1 MWALVE
7 NNSITSVLGSFSST
21 ITIGSRNYDKKEL
34 NSMSDAEKLAIG
46 LYPVT
51 SASRFDET
59 YYINHDPTYA
69 ISGDAVVETITKA
82 ADKVLADVNEV
93 WTQKE
98 IDDGYAPDGTSAN
111 DAKNDK
117 DGNQMVTLG
126 LKTVAKNKA
135 TTQAN
140 SSLQG
145 FDWLIQRKV
154 TAETAIPSAVVTYMA
169 AIRTDHG
176 NICTA
181 LDAAADMAAFIALH
195 TTTYNEDGTVNVIA
209 KTQSW
214 TSDAS
219 VKSYR
224 R

>member
-34 NSMSDAEKLAIG
+34 NSMSDSKKLAIG
-46 LYPVT
+46 IYPVT
-51 SASRFDET
+51 SASRFDEN

-82 ADKVLADVNEV
+82 ADKELEDINAVDENGDPFLDENGV
-93 WTQKE
+93 Q
-98 IDDGYAPDGTSAN
+98 I
-111 DAKNDK
+111 
-117 DGNQMVTLG
+117 VTLG
-126 LKTVAKNKA
+126 LKSKAKNKA

-140 SSLQG
+140 SLLQG

-169 AIRTDHG
+169 AIRTDHAS
-176 NICTA
+176 IVAA
-181 LDAAADMAAFIALH
+181 LDGAANMDAFIALH

-214 TSDAS
+214 TSDTN
-219 VKSYR
+219 VKAYR

>member
-34 NSMSDAEKLAIG
+34 NSMSDSKKLAIG
-46 LYPVT
+46 IYPVT
-51 SASRFDET
+51 SASRFDEN

-82 ADKVLADVNEV
+82 ADKELEDINAVDENGDPFLDENGV
-93 WTQKE
+93 Q
-98 IDDGYAPDGTSAN
+98 I
-111 DAKNDK
+111 
-117 DGNQMVTLG
+117 VTLG
-126 LKTVAKNKA
+126 LKSKAKNKA

-140 SSLQG
+140 GLLQG

-154 TAETAIPSAVVTYMA
+154 TAEKAIPSVVLTYMA
-169 AIRTDHG
+169 AIRTDHAS
-176 NICTA
+176 IVAA

-195 TTTYNEDGTVNVIA
+195 TTTHNEDGTVNVIA

>member
-34 NSMSDAEKLAIG
+34 NSMSDSKKLAIG
-46 LYPVT
+46 IYPVT
-51 SASRFDET
+51 SASRFDEN

-82 ADKVLADVNEV
+82 ADKELEDINAVDENGDPFLDENGV
-93 WTQKE
+93 Q
-98 IDDGYAPDGTSAN
+98 I
-111 DAKNDK
+111 
-117 DGNQMVTLG
+117 VTLG
-126 LKTVAKNKA
+126 LKSKAKNKA

-140 SSLQG
+140 SLLQG

-154 TAETAIPSAVVTYMA
+154 TAEKAIPSAVVTYMA

-195 TTTYNEDGTVNVIA
+195 TTTYNADNTVNVIA

-214 TSDAS
+214 TSDAN
-219 VKSYR
+219 VRQFR